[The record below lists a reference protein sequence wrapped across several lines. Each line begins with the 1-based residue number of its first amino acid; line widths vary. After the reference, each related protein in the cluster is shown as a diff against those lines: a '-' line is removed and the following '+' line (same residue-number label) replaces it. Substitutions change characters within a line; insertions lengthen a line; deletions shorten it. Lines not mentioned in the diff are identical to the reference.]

1 MVKQKKLCSNVN
13 AFRSVQVRQTRQ
25 RALGIPHVGPIEPQR
40 AEDGR
45 RLGVAPAVR
54 QAPGRPLLLQ
64 HPLPQPQHGR
74 VVRGAGGQAAL
85 RVELLGVGR
94 HGAALSKARLKR
106 VSSRPATLGVSLSWG
121 LLVWDSSPLWHTAW
135 PAASLRQQ

>member
-1 MVKQKKLCSNVN
+1 MSLYRYVALTNTLLNVVKAQANTL
-13 AFRSVQVRQTRQ
+13 QVRQPRQ
-25 RALGIPHVGPIEPQR
+25 RALPPPHVGPIEPQR
-40 AEDGR
+40 ADHGR

-94 HGAALSKARLKR
+94 HGAALSKVRLKR
-106 VSSRPATLGVSLSWG
+106 VSSRPASLG
-121 LLVWDSSPLWHTAW
+121 W
-135 PAASLRQQ
+135 PHPGVC